1 MSMEFQSIKYKTFAK
16 LLYYPDNE
24 LAELL
29 YNKVITNFLNELE
42 VNSEVLLSLKKWISS
57 FKSKDKLLEAIQVEY
72 TNLFITSFPSVP
84 AHMFK
89 SYYYEKEI
97 LGSSTEKIMDIY
109 EKYGFHVSDNM
120 NEPADNLAIMLEFVY
135 RLSEMENTYS
145 EQIDFIQNEI
155 LSWIDKLERS
165 IVKFAKIPFYQYIIN
180 TIINNLNNDVTQHE
194 IKLAGAKI

>member
-1 MSMEFQSIKYKTFAK
+1 MLNEFQSIKYKTFAK
-16 LLYYPDNE
+16 LLYYPDSE
-24 LAELL
+24 LAKFL
-29 YNKVITNFLNELE
+29 YNNVITDFLSELE
-42 VNSEVLLSLKKWISS
+42 IDSEVLQNLKTWLVS
-57 FKSKDKLLEAIQVEY
+57 FKNKDELLEAIQVEY

-97 LGSSTEKIMDIY
+97 LGNSTEKIMDIY

-135 RLSEMENTYS
+135 RLSEMENTYD

-155 LSWIDKLERS
+155 LSWVDKLERS
-165 IVKFAKIPFYQYIIN
+165 IVKFAKAPFYPYIIN
-180 TIINNLNNDVTQHE
+180 AIINDLKNDVTQHE